1 MAPANPTVR
10 ELDGGSSVGAGSGGS
25 GSGGGSSG
33 KAGGKGSSTVPG
45 RIGRPP
51 QWTSTRSRKLV
62 RLYMYST
69 LSVDKILKV
78 LEDDVFKPRKNSA
91 QKTIHNMLDHDP
103 RYLRPESREDMNQR
117 VKLLAGSTQR
127 KRRSWKKHG
136 ENQQQHQHQQ
146 QNQQHPHA
154 QYQQPPPPPPM
165 GHSSGYDDGMSHGI
179 KPEMG
184 HGSGLSHL
192 PQHSQYQH
200 VQHHQQHSQHTQHQQ
215 HSQHP
220 AHSYQQQLQHPH
232 HAQHQQPQHHQQA
245 QHQLPPQPHDLSQQ
259 YPSQTSPTY
268 LPPPQNLHQHHQQQ
282 QQSYSDFYHTQVQQ
296 QAPPPPPP
304 PQHQQYPLSMQQMT
318 THNVPPFVGGG
329 WGGVY
334 DNQPQAADP
343 ASRLTMN
350 SSFDLAQH
358 QTGMAPLHAQQQHPG
373 HSQQNLHHQH
383 AQHAQQ
389 HQQHPH
395 AAHGHPHHH
404 YHPNEHGGIDGHG
417 NLSTLAGGITSSHLP
432 LFGEHQRQR
441 RMSSAAHSTDSDASS
456 DVSTETIQDLKN
468 RLSGCSTHYANQ
480 IANLLRRFTIS
491 NGSDDPSSPSPSVV
505 LSGPR
510 SGSNDNGA
518 DPHRI
523 RKLWRQKTQRIRSS
537 SVSSNS
543 SSGSFDVFDSD
554 VDVYG
559 EAGEDDD
566 TTRRGQSSH
575 GGSNPASVN
584 GGASPDGRD
593 DEHGRLRRPGGLR
606 SGASKTTASTT
617 ANVTTIL
624 GASGNNA
631 GNPRLVLPGDFFN
644 AYQYRDDANCPFHN
658 KEALMREEQE
668 KRQRQAEEEQN
679 DRRGGRG
686 SANGANAKSPREK
699 RCWCAIAEAVNAVA
713 AEDGSFW
720 VLADGRLTPDAQAM
734 VHEPTQQRH
743 QLARRDRFGHSML
756 HLFASREGL
765 QMQLLAMVLNCD
777 DATLLAANTAGQTFL
792 HVLAP
797 GWFVGLHEPYSP
809 LVQLLA
815 HLRSRTRQ
823 PPTISSGADAA
834 DDPNRPGS
842 GDAIAHL
849 IYATDVYGRSFFH
862 RFGTFVSDPNVIT
875 NTIIQHY
882 DRAAL
887 SRRDAFAHVP
897 VAIMGAGGS
906 VSSGTDEY
914 GNWQQQSSPPTKM
927 HMKRQSIP
935 SLQFLGQT
943 LSPRYDD
950 DGQNQNQTLVGGSP
964 SPTAT
969 PALGGGNVP
978 TVFSSEDAFIRHH
991 ESLLR
996 TVTASDN
1003 NPSVEDPEGR
1013 NGLHC
1018 LAEAIVDKRIMDD
1031 HRNALSAGR
1040 KPPKKKTLDKKDPNA
1055 VSTSSSSSFMNG
1067 LLLGG
1072 ESGSVSD
1079 GISSGPTY
1087 SSTSPYMNNPALG
1100 GTQSL
1105 LHTSSDGAQMAT
1117 RLRLVQGLLSPP
1129 IVVDVNHYDRRGQT
1143 VLTAFVVHIADDQ
1156 EDKAKSLV
1164 AILETLLSA
1173 GARIEGRNRRGET
1186 ALLVAARL
1194 GRKIALT
1201 TLLDHGANV
1210 HARDAAGRGVLDVLD
1225 MQCRRQGRNN
1235 VALYGRLEACRV
1247 LLTSIKQLPLGVKQ
1261 RPTLMDE
1268 WTIVHRRGPE
1278 PRDITMAI

>member
-1 MAPANPTVR
+1 
-10 ELDGGSSVGAGSGGS
+10 
-25 GSGGGSSG
+25 
-33 KAGGKGSSTVPG
+33 
-45 RIGRPP
+45 
-51 QWTSTRSRKLV
+51 
-62 RLYMYST
+62 
-69 LSVDKILKV
+69 
-78 LEDDVFKPRKNSA
+78 
-91 QKTIHNMLDHDP
+91 
-103 RYLRPESREDMNQR
+103 
-117 VKLLAGSTQR
+117 
-127 KRRSWKKHG
+127 
-136 ENQQQHQHQQ
+136 
-146 QNQQHPHA
+146 
-154 QYQQPPPPPPM
+154 
-165 GHSSGYDDGMSHGI
+165 
-179 KPEMG
+179 
-184 HGSGLSHL
+184 
-192 PQHSQYQH
+192 
-200 VQHHQQHSQHTQHQQ
+200 
-215 HSQHP
+215 
-220 AHSYQQQLQHPH
+220 
-232 HAQHQQPQHHQQA
+232 
-245 QHQLPPQPHDLSQQ
+245 
-259 YPSQTSPTY
+259 
-268 LPPPQNLHQHHQQQ
+268 
-282 QQSYSDFYHTQVQQ
+282 
-296 QAPPPPPP
+296 
-304 PQHQQYPLSMQQMT
+304 
-318 THNVPPFVGGG
+318 
-329 WGGVY
+329 
-334 DNQPQAADP
+334 
-343 ASRLTMN
+343 
-350 SSFDLAQH
+350 
-358 QTGMAPLHAQQQHPG
+358 
-373 HSQQNLHHQH
+373 
-383 AQHAQQ
+383 
-389 HQQHPH
+389 
-395 AAHGHPHHH
+395 
-404 YHPNEHGGIDGHG
+404 
-417 NLSTLAGGITSSHLP
+417 
-432 LFGEHQRQR
+432 
-441 RMSSAAHSTDSDASS
+441 MSSAAYSTDSDASS

-491 NGSDDPSSPSPSVV
+491 NGPDDPSSPSPSVV

-510 SGSNDNGA
+510 GSNDNSA

-566 TTRRGQSSH
+566 ATRRGQSSY
-575 GGSNPASVN
+575 GGSNPASVS

-593 DEHGRLRRPGGLR
+593 DEHGRGGVHRRHGGPR
-606 SGASKTTASTT
+606 TGASKTTASTT
-617 ANVTTIL
+617 ANATTIL
-624 GASGNNA
+624 GASGDNA

-644 AYQYRDDANCPFHN
+644 AYQYRDDANCPFHS
-658 KEALMREEQE
+658 KEAILREEQE
-668 KRQRQAEEEQN
+668 KRQRQAEEEQQQQHQQQQQQN

-686 SANGANAKSPREK
+686 GANGANAKAPREK
-699 RCWCAIAEAVNAVA
+699 RCWCAVAEAIGAVA

-720 VLADGRLTPDAQAM
+720 VLDDGRLTPDAQAM
-734 VHEPTQQRH
+734 VHEPKQQRH

-765 QMQLLAMVLNCD
+765 QMQLLAMVPNCD

-823 PPTISSGADAA
+823 PPAGSSGADAA
-834 DDPNRPGS
+834 DDAGRPGS

-897 VAIMGAGGS
+897 LAIMGAGAS
-906 VSSGTDEY
+906 VTSGATDEY
-914 GNWQQQSSPPTKM
+914 GNWQQQSSSSPTKM
-927 HMKRQSIP
+927 HHMQRQSIP
-935 SLQFLGQT
+935 SLQFPGQT

-950 DGQNQNQTLVGGSP
+950 DGQSQNQTLVGGSP

-1003 NPSVEDPEGR
+1003 NPTVEDPEGR

-1055 VSTSSSSSFMNG
+1055 VSTSNSSSSFMNG
-1067 LLLGG
+1067 LILGG
-1072 ESGSVSD
+1072 ESGSVND
-1079 GISSGPTY
+1079 GMSGGPTY

-1201 TLLDHGANV
+1201 TLLDHGASV

-1278 PRDITMAI
+1278 PRDITMAM

>member
-1 MAPANPTVR
+1 
-10 ELDGGSSVGAGSGGS
+10 
-25 GSGGGSSG
+25 
-33 KAGGKGSSTVPG
+33 
-45 RIGRPP
+45 
-51 QWTSTRSRKLV
+51 
-62 RLYMYST
+62 
-69 LSVDKILKV
+69 
-78 LEDDVFKPRKNSA
+78 
-91 QKTIHNMLDHDP
+91 
-103 RYLRPESREDMNQR
+103 
-117 VKLLAGSTQR
+117 
-127 KRRSWKKHG
+127 
-136 ENQQQHQHQQ
+136 
-146 QNQQHPHA
+146 
-154 QYQQPPPPPPM
+154 
-165 GHSSGYDDGMSHGI
+165 
-179 KPEMG
+179 
-184 HGSGLSHL
+184 
-192 PQHSQYQH
+192 
-200 VQHHQQHSQHTQHQQ
+200 
-215 HSQHP
+215 
-220 AHSYQQQLQHPH
+220 
-232 HAQHQQPQHHQQA
+232 
-245 QHQLPPQPHDLSQQ
+245 
-259 YPSQTSPTY
+259 
-268 LPPPQNLHQHHQQQ
+268 
-282 QQSYSDFYHTQVQQ
+282 
-296 QAPPPPPP
+296 
-304 PQHQQYPLSMQQMT
+304 
-318 THNVPPFVGGG
+318 
-329 WGGVY
+329 
-334 DNQPQAADP
+334 
-343 ASRLTMN
+343 
-350 SSFDLAQH
+350 
-358 QTGMAPLHAQQQHPG
+358 
-373 HSQQNLHHQH
+373 
-383 AQHAQQ
+383 
-389 HQQHPH
+389 
-395 AAHGHPHHH
+395 
-404 YHPNEHGGIDGHG
+404 
-417 NLSTLAGGITSSHLP
+417 
-432 LFGEHQRQR
+432 
-441 RMSSAAHSTDSDASS
+441 MSSAAYSTDSDASS

-510 SGSNDNGA
+510 SGSNDNNV

-523 RKLWRQKTQRIRSS
+523 RKLWRQRKQKIRSNSAS
-537 SVSSNS
+537 STS
-543 SSGSFDVFDSD
+543 SSGSFGVFDSD

-559 EAGEDDD
+559 EAGDDD
-566 TTRRGQSSH
+566 DATRRGRSSQ
-575 GGSNPASVN
+575 GGSNPASVS
-584 GGASPDGRD
+584 GAASPDGRD
-593 DEHGRLRRPGGLR
+593 DEHGRGGSIRRTGG
-606 SGASKTTASTT
+606 SGVGGSKTAVSTT
-617 ANVTTIL
+617 ANLTTFL
-624 GASGNNA
+624 GASGDNA
-631 GNPRLVLPGDFFN
+631 GSPRLVLPGDFFN

-658 KEALMREEQE
+658 KEQVLRDEQE
-668 KRQRQAEEEQN
+668 KRQRQAEEEQS
-679 DRRGGRG
+679 DRRGGRAG
-686 SANGANAKSPREK
+686 ANEANAKGPREK
-699 RCWCAIAEAVNAVA
+699 RCWCAIADAVSSVA
-713 AEDGSFW
+713 LEDGSFW
-720 VLADGRLTPDAQAM
+720 VLSDGRLTPDAQAV
-734 VHEPTQQRH
+734 VHEPTQRRH

-823 PPTISSGADAA
+823 PPPGGGSDGSDAV
-834 DDPNRPGS
+834 DDPNGPGS
-842 GDAIAHL
+842 GTAIAHL
-849 IYATDVYGRSFFH
+849 IYATDVYGRCFFH

-887 SRRDAFAHVP
+887 QRRDTFAHVP
-897 VAIMGAGGS
+897 LAIMSAGGS
-906 VSSGTDEY
+906 GGGSSASIGGGTDDY
-914 GNWQQQSSPPTKM
+914 GAWQQQSSSPTKP
-927 HMKRQSIP
+927 HHIQRHNLP
-935 SLQFLGQT
+935 SLQFPGQT

-950 DGQNQNQTLVGGSP
+950 DGQSQNH
-964 SPTAT
+964 SPTAA

-1003 NPSVEDPEGR
+1003 QPSVEDPEGR

-1018 LAEAIVDKRIMDD
+1018 LAEAIVDKRIMDE

-1040 KPPKKKTLDKKDPNA
+1040 KPPKKKTLDKKDPNVA
-1055 VSTSSSSSFMNG
+1055 SATSNSSSFMNG

-1072 ESGSVSD
+1072 EGGSVND
-1079 GISSGPTY
+1079 GVSGGPTY

-1100 GTQSL
+1100 GATSTQSL
-1105 LHTSSDGAQMAT
+1105 LHTSVDGAQMAT

-1235 VALYGRLEACRV
+1235 VALYGRLEACRI

-1268 WTIVHRRGPE
+1268 WAIVHRGGPE
-1278 PRDITMAI
+1278 PRDISMAM